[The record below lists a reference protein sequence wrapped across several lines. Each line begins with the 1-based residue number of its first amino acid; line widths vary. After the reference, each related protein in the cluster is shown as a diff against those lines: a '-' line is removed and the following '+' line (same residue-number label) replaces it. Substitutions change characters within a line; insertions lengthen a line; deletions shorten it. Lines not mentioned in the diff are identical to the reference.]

1 MAMNSLKKVL
11 IGKIA
16 ASNDED
22 VLRIIYRLLDNAQET
37 YILSPED
44 ISAVNEARAEYKT
57 GNIVTDE
64 ELQKELDKWLN
75 D

>member
-1 MAMNSLKKVL
+1 MNSLKKVL

-37 YILSPED
+37 YVLSAED
-44 ISAVNEARAEYKT
+44 INAVNEARAEYKT
-57 GNIVTDE
+57 GNIVSDE